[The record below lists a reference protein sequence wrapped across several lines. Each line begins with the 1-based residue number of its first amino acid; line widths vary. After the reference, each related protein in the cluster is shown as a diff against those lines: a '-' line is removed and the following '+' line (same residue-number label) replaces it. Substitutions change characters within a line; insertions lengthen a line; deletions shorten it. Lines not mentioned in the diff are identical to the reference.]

1 MAKKKLSKYEEEMI
15 KDAERIEAEIE
26 KDPKIRDMK
35 APLIARERLFKAIQK
50 MEAAE
55 QKRLTDEE
63 EELIELGKT
72 YKKRKKTMNGLVVVT
87 AATLVM
93 TMGITSVGGAEKIF
107 NLFKRDTL
115 GREQTQVNSSESVV
129 EELDWSEDKA
139 YQEIEEKYGF
149 TPVRMMYLPPKVVF
163 QEPTIYDELQGIN
176 LIYGQD
182 DEINI
187 IYWIR
192 PNYRESS
199 WSKDVEDELLEEY
212 EIELENTSVQVEKY
226 LVENE
231 NIRWLI
237 QFEYEDANYSLYILN
252 MDKEEV
258 EKIIN
263 SLYFF

>member
-93 TMGITSVGGAEKIF
+93 TMGITSVGGVGKIF
-107 NLFKRDTL
+107 ETFKIMTM
-115 GREQTQVNSSESVV
+115 GREQTQINTKESVDVVSYVSEEEVYAEV
-129 EELDWSEDKA
+129 EEKFGFYPVKLD
-139 YQEIEEKYGF
+139 
-149 TPVRMMYLPPKVVF
+149 YLPQNVGFK
-163 QEPTIYDELQGIN
+163 EAIIYDELQGIN
-176 LIYGQD
+176 LTYGQE
-182 DEINI
+182 DEVNI

-199 WSKDVEDELLEEY
+199 WSKDVEDKLLEEY
-212 EIELENTSVQVEKY
+212 EVEQENTIVQVKKY
-226 LVENE
+226 LVENKTV
-231 NIRWLI
+231 RWLV
-237 QFEYEDANYSLYILN
+237 QFEYEDTNYSLYVLN
-252 MDKEEV
+252 MEKEEV
-258 EKIIN
+258 EKITN
-263 SLYFF
+263 NLYFF